1 MEKNYSCRMTMQ
13 EWVSFFMKFILSDD
27 LNEDITES
35 FLRHLTDL
43 EALVHVNEDI
53 WGWAGLELEVDS
65 EDLIKLVQE
74 DLESLSKAE
83 PGFALAYFIGF
94 KDLNK
99 KPLFKNMG
107 DSVSKKNNKNNDGFV
122 PKVKP
127 ASNLSNL
134 QIVKKVGK
142 QLQPF
147 MRMEEDVISRLVRT
161 HVDKQD
167 AQKLFHYMFSKV
179 GFKAEPRVW
188 EQLSRKRHR

>member
-1 MEKNYSCRMTMQ
+1 MQ

-43 EALVHVNEDI
+43 EALVHINEDI

-74 DLESLSKAE
+74 DLESLSKTE

-107 DSVSKKNNKNNDGFV
+107 DSDSKKNNKNNDGFV

-179 GFKAEPRVW
+179 GFKAESRVW

>member
-1 MEKNYSCRMTMQ
+1 
-13 EWVSFFMKFILSDD
+13 
-27 LNEDITES
+27 
-35 FLRHLTDL
+35 
-43 EALVHVNEDI
+43 
-53 WGWAGLELEVDS
+53 
-65 EDLIKLVQE
+65 
-74 DLESLSKAE
+74 
-83 PGFALAYFIGF
+83 
-94 KDLNK
+94 
-99 KPLFKNMG
+99 MG
-107 DSVSKKNNKNNDGFV
+107 DSDSKKNNKNNDGFV